1 MLFRRWSG
9 IVLLLAIAGLAR
21 AEEKPPEAATV
32 ESIAR
37 RVKESLVVITTSGRE
52 GATQGI
58 GTGFALAQSGLIA
71 TNLHVIGEGRSFTV
85 QNAAGKPL
93 RVKGVRA
100 FDRVLD
106 LAVIEVESSD
116 LPALELAASA
126 KVTDGQPVVV
136 MGNPHGLKYS
146 VVSGVVSGRREID
159 DRKML
164 QLAVPIEP
172 GNSGGPVLD
181 MAGKVLGVV
190 TMKSAVTNNLGFAV
204 EGDYLQGL
212 LNKPNP
218 VPFDRWL
225 TIGALDAREWKPLF
239 GARWQQRGGRILVSE
254 LGQGFGGRSLCL
266 SQAPPPELP
275 YELAVMVKL
284 DDEQGAAGLV
294 FHSDGADKH
303 YGFYPTAGKLRLSRF
318 DGPDVFSWKVLSEKG
333 HSAYRPGEWNHLRVR
348 VEKERLRCYINQELV
363 IESDDYELTSGR
375 VGLAKFRQTEAE
387 FKRFWVGKQF
397 ADQDEDA
404 AEIKA
409 LRSRI
414 AELPPLQAVQEKLL
428 APLSTQAAS
437 SVQLLRAQAELAR
450 ARAEELEQLAS
461 EVHARGVV
469 AELAKIAGPDVE
481 HVDLLR
487 AGLLIGR
494 LDEEEIDVEAYLR
507 QADRLADEIKAK
519 LPKAADEQARLKA
532 LRDFLFEENGFHGS
546 RLDYYN
552 RANSYL
558 NRVLDDREG
567 LPITLSVLFME
578 LGRRLDLKIE
588 GVGLPGHF
596 IVRFVPAKG
605 DGELLDVFE
614 GAKPLS
620 RADADA
626 MVRRFADRPLRE
638 DDLKAAEPRQILLRM
653 LQNLLGVAQS
663 RGDREA
669 LLRYLEAIL
678 ALDPSLARERGMRAM
693 VRFETGRRAAALAD
707 LDWFFEHKPEG
718 IDLDQIRSL
727 GEYMRTKSPPR

>member
-1 MLFRRWSG
+1 
-9 IVLLLAIAGLAR
+9 
-21 AEEKPPEAATV
+21 
-32 ESIAR
+32 
-37 RVKESLVVITTSGRE
+37 
-52 GATQGI
+52 
-58 GTGFALAQSGLIA
+58 
-71 TNLHVIGEGRSFTV
+71 
-85 QNAAGKPL
+85 
-93 RVKGVRA
+93 
-100 FDRVLD
+100 
-106 LAVIEVESSD
+106 
-116 LPALELAASA
+116 
-126 KVTDGQPVVV
+126 
-136 MGNPHGLKYS
+136 
-146 VVSGVVSGRREID
+146 
-159 DRKML
+159 
-164 QLAVPIEP
+164 
-172 GNSGGPVLD
+172 
-181 MAGKVLGVV
+181 
-190 TMKSAVTNNLGFAV
+190 
-204 EGDYLQGL
+204 
-212 LNKPNP
+212 
-218 VPFDRWL
+218 
-225 TIGALDAREWKPLF
+225 
-239 GARWQQRGGRILVSE
+239 
-254 LGQGFGGRSLCL
+254 
-266 SQAPPPELP
+266 
-275 YELAVMVKL
+275 
-284 DDEQGAAGLV
+284 
-294 FHSDGADKH
+294 
-303 YGFYPTAGKLRLSRF
+303 
-318 DGPDVFSWKVLSEKG
+318 
-333 HSAYRPGEWNHLRVR
+333 

-653 LQNLLGVAQS
+653 LQNLLVVAQS

>member
-1 MLFRRWSG
+1 MLFRKWSG
-9 IVLLLAIAGLAR
+9 MVLLLATACLAQ

-37 RVKESLVVITTSGRE
+37 RAKESLVVITTSGRE
-52 GATQGI
+52 GTTQGI
-58 GTGFALAQSGLIA
+58 GTGFALAKSGLVA

-85 QNAAGKPL
+85 QNAEGTPL

-100 FDRVLD
+100 FDRMLD
-106 LAVIEVESSD
+106 LAILEVESD
-116 LPALELAASA
+116 TLPALELASSE

-136 MGNPHGLKYS
+136 MGNPHGLKSS

-181 MAGKVLGVV
+181 MSGKVLGVV

-212 LNKPNP
+212 LDKPNP
-218 VPFDRWL
+218 VPFERWL
-225 TIGALDAREWKPLF
+225 TIGALDIREWKPLF
-239 GARWQQRGGRILVSE
+239 GARWQQRGGRILVSG

-266 SQAPPPELP
+266 SQTLPPELP

-303 YGFYPTAGKLRLSRF
+303 YGFYPTAGRLRLSRF
-318 DGPDVFSWKVLSEKG
+318 DGPDVFSWKVLSEKE
-333 HSAYRPGEWNHLRVR
+333 HPAYRPGDWNHLRVR
-348 VEKERLRCYINQELV
+348 VEKERLRCYINHELV
-363 IESDDYELTSGR
+363 IESDDQELTSGR
-375 VGLAKFRQTEAE
+375 IGLAKFRQTEAQ
-387 FKRFWVGKQF
+387 FKRFWVGQQF
-397 ADQDEDA
+397 ADNVEDEAQRKVLQSQITD
-404 AEIKA
+404 
-409 LRSRI
+409 
-414 AELPPLQAVQEKLL
+414 LPPLQAVREEMLT
-428 APLSTQAAS
+428 PLSNGAAS

-450 ARAEELEQLAS
+450 ARAKELEQLAS

-469 AELAKIAGPDVE
+469 AELAKIAGPGVE
-481 HVDLLR
+481 QVDLLR

-507 QADRLADEIKAK
+507 QADRLADEIKSK
-519 LPKAADEQARLKA
+519 FPKGADEQARLKA

-596 IVRFVPAKG
+596 IVRFVPTKG
-605 DGELLDVFE
+605 ESELLDVFE

-626 MVRRFADRPLRE
+626 MVRRLADRPLRE

-663 RGDREA
+663 RADREA

-678 ALDPSLARERGMRAM
+678 ALDPTLARERGMRAM

-727 GEYMRTKSPPR
+727 AEYMRTKSPPR

>member
-1 MLFRRWSG
+1 
-9 IVLLLAIAGLAR
+9 
-21 AEEKPPEAATV
+21 
-32 ESIAR
+32 
-37 RVKESLVVITTSGRE
+37 
-52 GATQGI
+52 
-58 GTGFALAQSGLIA
+58 
-71 TNLHVIGEGRSFTV
+71 
-85 QNAAGKPL
+85 
-93 RVKGVRA
+93 
-100 FDRVLD
+100 
-106 LAVIEVESSD
+106 
-116 LPALELAASA
+116 
-126 KVTDGQPVVV
+126 

-212 LNKPNP
+212 LDKPNP

-225 TIGALDAREWKPLF
+225 TIGALDPREWKPLF
-239 GARWQQRGGRILVSE
+239 GARWQQRGGRILVSG

-266 SQAPPPELP
+266 SQAPQPELP

-348 VEKERLRCYINQELV
+348 VEKGRLRCYINQELV
-363 IESDDYELTSGR
+363 IESDDHELTSGR

-428 APLSTQAAS
+428 APVSTQAAS

-469 AELAKIAGPDVE
+469 AELANIAGPDV
-481 HVDLLR
+481 
-487 AGLLIGR
+487 
-494 LDEEEIDVEAYLR
+494 
-507 QADRLADEIKAK
+507 
-519 LPKAADEQARLKA
+519 
-532 LRDFLFEENGFHGS
+532 
-546 RLDYYN
+546 
-552 RANSYL
+552 
-558 NRVLDDREG
+558 
-567 LPITLSVLFME
+567 
-578 LGRRLDLKIE
+578 
-588 GVGLPGHF
+588 
-596 IVRFVPAKG
+596 
-605 DGELLDVFE
+605 
-614 GAKPLS
+614 
-620 RADADA
+620 
-626 MVRRFADRPLRE
+626 
-638 DDLKAAEPRQILLRM
+638 
-653 LQNLLGVAQS
+653 
-663 RGDREA
+663 
-669 LLRYLEAIL
+669 
-678 ALDPSLARERGMRAM
+678 
-693 VRFETGRRAAALAD
+693 
-707 LDWFFEHKPEG
+707 
-718 IDLDQIRSL
+718 
-727 GEYMRTKSPPR
+727 